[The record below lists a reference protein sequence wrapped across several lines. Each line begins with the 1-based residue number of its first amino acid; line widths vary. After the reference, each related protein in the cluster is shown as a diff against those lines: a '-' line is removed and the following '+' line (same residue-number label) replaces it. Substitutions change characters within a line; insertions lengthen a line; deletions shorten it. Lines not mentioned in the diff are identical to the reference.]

1 MHRRVGGA
9 HSRQHLLGRH
19 AAVHQPD
26 PARLAVLP
34 FDTVSIRG
42 SRTRRPRPRFL
53 PLAIGRWSRSSFSS
67 QSSCRTE
74 NSPPTTPCR
83 RPPSAL
89 LPRRADQRS
98 EIRGHQ
104 IPVTRTGLLPQRTA
118 ARRRALSGAG
128 RCALCR
134 CHQVAS
140 EDNPTPLLQDGAGGR
155 PRGAAPSPREG
166 TRLMTARIT
175 RSALANRAFLRREG
189 HSGSHVTRRCWEM
202 DSNLW
207 FLRRMD
213 TSTELIDDNLT
224 LRHDLRSSV
233 LVPGF

>member
-1 MHRRVGGA
+1 MAAAALLLTFLAAGRSLTTASPQHRERPFEILA
-9 HSRQHLLGRH
+9 PQ
-19 AAVHQPD
+19 AA
-26 PARLAVLP
+26 
-34 FDTVSIRG
+34 
-42 SRTRRPRPRFL
+42 
-53 PLAIGRWSRSSFSS
+53 PLAHDQLGSSDDPL
-67 QSSCRTE
+67 
-74 NSPPTTPCR
+74 SPA
-83 RPPSAL
+83 PSAL

-166 TRLMTARIT
+166 TQFMTARIT
-175 RSALANRAFLRREG
+175 RSALANCAFLRREG